1 LAIEGGHFNEYNPAV
16 LSQLLGEAARVV
28 RAFSFA
34 GAHVV
39 IVGGLAP
46 SLLVPT
52 LEPGI
57 EPHIGTQD
65 LDLCL
70 SVALV
75 EGEVGNYERLEKC
88 LKGAS
93 FKMLNGES
101 WRWQG
106 GVALPLTVE
115 FFCPPTPGREPG
127 QLYRPGGIVGGK
139 LSAMV
144 LATGG
149 LIDKDFREVEV
160 EVVLPG
166 GGGKT
171 RQPMKVAG
179 PAAYLAA
186 KTDALR
192 RRNKNKDAYDIVWLV
207 ESWPGGQAALAP
219 VIRSSVIFDDPIFQ
233 AALDTLKREFEDID
247 SAGAKKYARFMG
259 GAGVDPDRLA
269 RRAIGAITLLLEEL
283 SRS

>member
-1 LAIEGGHFNEYNPAV
+1 M
-16 LSQLLGEAARVV
+16 
-28 RAFSFA
+28 
-34 GAHVV
+34 
-39 IVGGLAP
+39 GGLAP
-46 SLLVPT
+46 SLLVPKP
-52 LEPGI
+52 EPGL

-70 SVALV
+70 RVALV

-88 LKGAS
+88 LKEAN
-93 FKMLNGES
+93 FKMLNGAS

-115 FFCPPTPGREPG
+115 FFCPPAPGREPG
-127 QLYRPGGIVGGK
+127 QLYRPGGFVGGR

-149 LIDKDFREVEV
+149 LVDKDFREVAV
-160 EVVLPG
+160 EVLLPG

-171 RQPMKVAG
+171 HQPLNVAG

-186 KTDALR
+186 KADALQ

-207 ESWPGGQAALAP
+207 ESWPGGQATLAP
-219 VIRSSVIFDDPIFQ
+219 DIRASVVFNDPLFQ
-233 AALDTLKREFEDID
+233 AALVTLKREFEDID

-259 GAGVDPDRLA
+259 GAGVDPDQLA
-269 RRAIGAITLLLEEL
+269 RRASGAIKLLLEEL
-283 SRS
+283 SKP

>member
-1 LAIEGGHFNEYNPAV
+1 MAIEGGHLDEYNPAV

-52 LEPGI
+52 LEPGF

-70 SVALV
+70 RVALI
-75 EGEVGNYERLEKC
+75 EGEVGNYERLETC

-115 FFCPPTPGREPG
+115 FFCPPVPERKPG
-127 QLYRPGGIVGGK
+127 QLHRPGGVVGGR

-149 LIDKDFREVEV
+149 LVDKDFREVVV
-160 EVVLPG
+160 EVLLPG

-171 RQPMKVAG
+171 HQPLNVAG
-179 PAAYLAA
+179 PAAYLATKA
-186 KTDALR
+186 DALQ
-192 RRNKNKDAYDIVWLV
+192 RRNKNKDAYDIIWLV

-219 VIRSSVIFDDPIFQ
+219 DIRASVVFNDPIFQ
-233 AALDTLKREFEDID
+233 AALVTLKREFENLD
-247 SAGAKKYARFMG
+247 SAGARKYARFMG
-259 GAGVDPDRLA
+259 GGGVDPDQLA
-269 RRAIGAITLLLEEL
+269 RRAVGAIKLLLEQL
-283 SRS
+283 SRP